1 MIAFRAK
8 SYHRAVVCQ
17 ACGQREATTLVSTV
31 VHNQVKSAALCAS
44 CAAELEPAAALDAL
58 MEALAGMTARAR
70 AHPGRCPGCRTSF
83 GDFRASGRFGCP
95 ACYEHF
101 ASQVR
106 DVLPRIHAGAYH
118 HRGKTPGR
126 R

>member
-1 MIAFRAK
+1 M
-8 SYHRAVVCQ
+8 VCQ
-17 ACGQREATTLVSTV
+17 SCGQREATVLVQTV
-31 VHNQVKSAALCAS
+31 LQNHIKNAALCAS
-44 CAAELEPAAALDAL
+44 CAAELEPAAGLDAL
-58 MEALAGMTARAR
+58 LGALADMHSRAR

-83 GDFRASGRFGCP
+83 SDFRENGRFGCP
-95 ACYEHF
+95 RCYEHF

-106 DVLPRIHAGAYH
+106 DFLPRVHAGAYH